1 MSKKPKQQLTLRER
15 IETSL
20 RGVCGRISPD
30 RRAAVIVAMLVV
42 FAALNIF
49 VTGRAIWSIGRDDTP
64 VERVSLPDFTPPADA
79 GDPVTD
85 SLGLEFEIFFNEHFN
100 YEDNDTAISEQDQ
113 GQR

>member
-49 VTGRAIWSIGRDDTP
+49 VTGRAIWSIGRDDAPARQIT
-64 VERVSLPDFTPPADA
+64 LPDVTPSTGS

-85 SLGLEFEIFFNEHFN
+85 SLQLEFEKFFDEYSNT
-100 YEDNDTAISEQDQ
+100 YDNDTDTE
-113 GQR
+113 